1 MSNNQ
6 EPIQL
11 THYAK
16 ASGCGCK
23 IQPAV
28 LHSMLDGIRSAP
40 NGNLIL
46 GNSTGDDCSVY
57 DLGNGQYLLQTVDF
71 FTPLV
76 NDPFI
81 FGKAA
86 ATNALSDIW
95 AMGGKPI
102 MANAILGWPVDTL
115 SVSIAKGVLQG
126 GVEACIEAGIAM
138 SGGHSID
145 SPEPIF
151 GLSVTGL
158 VNAENLKTNAGARVG
173 DYLYLT
179 KPLGIGMLAAA
190 HKRSIST
197 ADQDTAL
204 FSWITRSNAVGSAL
218 SKISGVH
225 AITDITGFGLLG
237 HALEMCEASGVFMEI
252 LGANLP
258 KIDAAKDLAQQFVL
272 PDNAMRNWNSYQDK
286 VDLLDQDTFA
296 WIVDPQ
302 TSGGLLISVQ
312 PNSVDDFLK
321 TCQEN
326 NTNTWQIG
334 VVTGAVD
341 KENQMIGGST
351 NTLAKQIVI
360 K

>member
-1 MSNNQ
+1 MSDTQ
-6 EPIQL
+6 DLIQL
-11 THYAK
+11 TQYAK

-28 LHSMLDGIRSAP
+28 LQSMLEGIRSAP
-40 NGNLIL
+40 AGNLIV

-95 AMGGKPI
+95 AMGGRPI
-102 MANAILGWPVDTL
+102 MANAILGWPVDKL
-115 SVSIAKGVLQG
+115 SLSLAQSVLQG
-126 GVEACIEAGIAM
+126 GVQACNEAGISM

-158 VNAENLKTNAGARVG
+158 VDANKLKTNAGAQAG
-173 DYLYLT
+173 DRLFLT

-190 HKRSIST
+190 HKRGISNE
-197 ADQDTAL
+197 AQDKEL
-204 FSWITRSNAVGSAL
+204 FSWITRSNAVGSSL
-218 SKISGVH
+218 SKIPGVH

-237 HALEMCEASGVFMEI
+237 HALEMCEASQVSME
-252 LGANLP
+252 LSGAQLP
-258 KIDAAKDLAQQFVL
+258 KISEAIDLAKQFVL
-272 PDNAMRNWNSYQDK
+272 PDNAMRNWNAYQEK
-286 VDLLDQDTFA
+286 VNLLDQDSFS

-302 TSGGLLISVQ
+302 TSGGLLIAVDPDSVA
-312 PNSVDDFLK
+312 DFLEI
-321 TCQEN
+321 CQKD
-326 NTNTWQIG
+326 NTEAWHIG
-334 VVTGAVD
+334 VVAH
-341 KENQMIGGST
+341 KLE
-351 NTLAKQIVI
+351 KQIVI
-360 K
+360 KGESTP

>member
-1 MSNNQ
+1 MSDNQ
-6 EPIQL
+6 ELIQL
-11 THYAK
+11 TRYAK

-28 LHSMLDGIRSAP
+28 LQSMLEGIQSAP
-40 NGNLIL
+40 AGNLIV
-46 GNSTGDDCSVY
+46 GNNTGDDCSVY

-76 NDPFI
+76 NDPFV

-102 MANAILGWPVDTL
+102 MANAIMGWPVDTL
-115 SVSIAKGVLQG
+115 PISLAQGVLQG

-158 VNAENLKTNAGARVG
+158 VDAENLKTNGGARVG
-173 DYLYLT
+173 DWLFLT

-190 HKRSIST
+190 HKRAIST
-197 ADQDTAL
+197 ADQDSEL
-204 FSWITRSNAVGSAL
+204 FSWITRSNAIGAEL
-218 SKISGVH
+218 SKILGVH

-237 HALEMCEASGVFMEI
+237 HALEMCEASQVSMEI
-252 LGANLP
+252 NGARLP
-258 KIDAAKDLAQQFVL
+258 KIEVAITLAQQFVL
-272 PDNAMRNWNSYQDK
+272 PDNAMRNWNAYQEK
-286 VDLLDQDTFA
+286 VELVNQESFA

-302 TSGGLLISVQ
+302 TSGGLLIAVH
-312 PNSVDDFLK
+312 PNTVTDFLK
-321 TCQEN
+321 ICDQN
-326 NTNTWQIG
+326 NTDAWHIG
-334 VVTGAVD
+334 EVTN
-341 KENQMIGGST
+341 KLE
-351 NTLAKQIVI
+351 KQII
-360 K
+360 IR

>member
-1 MSNNQ
+1 MSDTQ
-6 EPIQL
+6 DPIQL

-28 LHSMLDGIRSAP
+28 LRSMLEGIRSAP
-40 NGNLIL
+40 AGNLIV

-95 AMGGKPI
+95 AMGGRPI
-102 MANAILGWPVDTL
+102 MANAILGWPIDTL
-115 SVSIAKGVLQG
+115 SVSVAQSVLQG
-126 GVEACIEAGIAM
+126 GVEACKEAGISM

-158 VNAENLKTNAGARVG
+158 VDANKLKTNAGAKAG
-173 DYLYLT
+173 DRLFLT

-190 HKRSIST
+190 HKRGISDE
-197 ADQDTAL
+197 AQDSSL
-204 FSWITRSNAVGSAL
+204 FAWITRSNGVGSVL
-218 SKISGVH
+218 SGLTGVH
-225 AITDITGFGLLG
+225 AMTDITGFGLLG
-237 HALEMCEASGVFMEI
+237 HALEMCEASAVSMEI
-252 LGANLP
+252 IGVSLP
-258 KIDAAKDLAQQFVL
+258 KIQGAIALAQQFVL
-272 PDNAMRNWNSYQDK
+272 PDNAMRNWNAYQDK
-286 VDLLDQDTFA
+286 VDLVDQDSFS

-302 TSGGLLISVQ
+302 TSGGLLIAVQ
-312 PNSVDDFLK
+312 PESVTEF
-321 TCQEN
+321 QEICEKN
-326 NTNTWQIG
+326 NTQTWHIGNVIVKGNQQI
-334 VVTGAVD
+334 
-341 KENQMIGGST
+341 
-351 NTLAKQIVI
+351 IV